1 MDNKINSPFSGQ
13 EYIQYGKFT
22 FKNVTDQ
29 LTKIDPATVDT
40 STWVKYNRTHAQE
53 VAAWK
58 GYFSNYSLS
67 ASPISEVKQ
76 EIDVQADAAIN
87 GFFDG
92 TDRKSVV

>member
-40 STWVKYNRTHAQE
+40 STWVKYDRTHAQE
-53 VAAWK
+53 AAAWK
-58 GYFSNYSLS
+58 GYFSN
-67 ASPISEVKQ
+67 
-76 EIDVQADAAIN
+76 
-87 GFFDG
+87 
-92 TDRKSVV
+92 